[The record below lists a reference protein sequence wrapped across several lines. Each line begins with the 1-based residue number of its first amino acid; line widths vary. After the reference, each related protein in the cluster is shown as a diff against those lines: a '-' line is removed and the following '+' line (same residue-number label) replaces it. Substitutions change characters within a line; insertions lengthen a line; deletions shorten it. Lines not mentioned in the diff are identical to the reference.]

1 MIKFEFCIFSSV
13 HEQSDDTGEDSSTM
27 AATSVS
33 ADNVVGVDK
42 KDHVDSPNLL
52 TIGLS
57 KKTLG
62 QLGFKFKED
71 LSAQG
76 SRQVEE
82 KKGKSEPK
90 KLGNLH
96 FHT

>member
-1 MIKFEFCIFSSV
+1 M
-13 HEQSDDTGEDSSTM
+13 T
-27 AATSVS
+27 

-76 SRQVEE
+76 AGSRQVEE
-82 KKGKSEPK
+82 KKGKCVPNV

-96 FHT
+96 FHTYICFKVFFPCSL